1 MSKTGIRKRI
11 LSMAIAVAMLMTF
24 AFGTVSFTAGAAST
38 ITTTENLLKHSTF
51 EETDVDLRVNGGTE
65 QDKSGNWFAYSP
77 GRTVKK
83 TTDNPHT
90 GDYSVSISSSEDALE
105 QDVLNTTASMTYTA
119 TVWAKNTAANSSV
132 YFGVKN
138 YGGEEIKQKIDNS
151 SDYKQYKLSFTVSG
165 NSKPRVYI
173 WAENLSGGSVYVDD
187 FNMTV
192 NSDFDTL
199 AIENGKLTVTYREN
213 LTEEISKEDFTL
225 NAVSSLDE
233 ETIIPL
239 EITEV
244 TKISENKAEI
254 AFNPIEASPVE
265 QTITVDV
272 DYKGQ
277 TFVLDYVIDANG
289 EELDKGTISNFSAD
303 KISCDAEFETLP
315 TVAPEQSDFT
325 LQRKI
330 NDGAFEEVEIKS
342 YSFDRAA
349 KKASFGYSAVPTTDE
364 PQNVTVKLTYDGKDY
379 EASYEVIKGQGTIYY
394 VDSENG
400 NDTNNG
406 TSEGT
411 AFRTI
416 EKINSIEFQP
426 GDQILFK
433 CGGTWTGALM
443 PKGSGEEDNPIT
455 IGSYGEG
462 SKPVLMPG
470 EDWRDNSYIP
480 NYINKANT
488 VISNVVTNNVITFY
502 NQEHWVVKDLELYD
516 PRGEAEGFDPSRFY
530 NRKYYYRAI
539 LMGAKDV
546 GDLYGFT
553 FDNLTIHGFRG
564 DNSNNGKGSGG
575 IHVQIWSDLYD
586 SSKRVPTAI
595 NDITVENCT
604 MYNVGRSGFNF
615 FSPWTTRV
623 DKGDG
628 DEWGHFG
635 YAGYGEWY
643 PNKNITIRNN
653 IIYNIDGDGI
663 LIDNCENVLVEHNTV
678 YRCLMDADMAVGIFN
693 WNSDNTIIQYN
704 EVYDTRPADGQGTGD
719 AQGIEIDALN
729 RDTYVQYNYLHGN
742 YGGVFMWCN
751 TNDLRGFRGVF
762 RYNISDNDM
771 AAHCVIDWR
780 PNHVD
785 SMAYNNTIYLGEM
798 SNGSGRTFF
807 GDNGASGDAK
817 FYNNIFYS
825 DAPMN
830 ANTYKESN
838 IEWKNNIFYGFDRL
852 PTDESNMAVDPM
864 FVAKNTGDLG
874 LDSVIGYKL
883 LAGSPAIDAGINIE
897 NNGGKDYF
905 GTPLTDGKTDIGAAE
920 YVYDPLKDE
929 LGKKYQEAC
938 AYEEKYYTEES
949 FAVLKTAIDEAK
961 AVLSD
966 GSAVEEDINEAV
978 AKLDAAISALEEKLA
993 DKTTLNDL
1001 IEKAS
1006 VIEKGEYTTASY
1018 YYLHTA
1024 LKNAQAAVDKDITV
1038 RECEVLENA
1047 LQGAIDGLKVNG
1059 EYSKVTGLTATAP
1072 SEENAGTDGPASWAV
1087 DGNRNTIWHT
1097 AYSAGKVQPVISED
1111 GENNYITI
1119 DMGELKNVY
1128 KLEYLPR
1135 QAGQNNGII
1144 RKYVISYS
1152 TTADGD
1158 DFVEIASGRW
1168 AEDTTLKSAEFAPVN
1183 ARRIRLTATSTA
1195 GVGGEDTFITA
1206 AEIMLYEFV
1215 KPETPEVDK
1224 TAIEEQLDRYNGLNK
1239 VDYTEESW
1247 NAMEAVLAETKTVF
1261 EDVLATE
1268 EQVAQASENLKNAID
1283 SLEKVSGYEVG
1294 DVNHSGSI
1302 DIDDATAIQRYLVKK
1317 APVGTFDD
1325 SLADVNNDG
1334 HITIADSTC
1343 IQIMIMSN

>member
-1 MSKTGIRKRI
+1 M
-11 LSMAIAVAMLMTF
+11 
-24 AFGTVSFTAGAAST
+24 
-38 ITTTENLLKHSTF
+38 
-51 EETDVDLRVNGGTE
+51 
-65 QDKSGNWFAYSP
+65 
-77 GRTVKK
+77 
-83 TTDNPHT
+83 
-90 GDYSVSISSSEDALE
+90 E
-105 QDVLNTTASMTYTA
+105 QDVPNTTASMTYTA

-151 SDYKQYKLSFTVSG
+151 SDYKQYELSFTVSG

-173 WAENLSGGSVYVDD
+173 WAESLSGGSVYVDD

-289 EELDKGTISNFSAD
+289 EELDKGTISNFTAD
-303 KISCDAEFETLP
+303 KISCYAEFETLP

-379 EASYEVIKGQGTIYY
+379 EASYEVVKGQGTIYY

-411 AFRTI
+411 AFQTI

-443 PKGSGEEDNPIT
+443 PKGSGEEGNPIT

-462 SKPVLMPG
+462 PKPVLMPG
-470 EDWRDNSYIP
+470 EDWTDDSYIP

-516 PRGEAEGFDPSRFY
+516 PRGEAEGFDPSRYY

-539 LMGAKDV
+539 L
-546 GDLYGFT
+546 
-553 FDNLTIHGFRG
+553 
-564 DNSNNGKGSGG
+564 
-575 IHVQIWSDLYD
+575 
-586 SSKRVPTAI
+586 
-595 NDITVENCT
+595 
-604 MYNVGRSGFNF
+604 
-615 FSPWTTRV
+615 
-623 DKGDG
+623 
-628 DEWGHFG
+628 
-635 YAGYGEWY
+635 
-643 PNKNITIRNN
+643 
-653 IIYNIDGDGI
+653 
-663 LIDNCENVLVEHNTV
+663 
-678 YRCLMDADMAVGIFN
+678 
-693 WNSDNTIIQYN
+693 
-704 EVYDTRPADGQGTGD
+704 
-719 AQGIEIDALN
+719 
-729 RDTYVQYNYLHGN
+729 
-742 YGGVFMWCN
+742 
-751 TNDLRGFRGVF
+751 
-762 RYNISDNDM
+762 
-771 AAHCVIDWR
+771 
-780 PNHVD
+780 
-785 SMAYNNTIYLGEM
+785 
-798 SNGSGRTFF
+798 
-807 GDNGASGDAK
+807 
-817 FYNNIFYS
+817 
-825 DAPMN
+825 
-830 ANTYKESN
+830 
-838 IEWKNNIFYGFDRL
+838 
-852 PTDESNMAVDPM
+852 
-864 FVAKNTGDLG
+864 
-874 LDSVIGYKL
+874 
-883 LAGSPAIDAGINIE
+883 
-897 NNGGKDYF
+897 
-905 GTPLTDGKTDIGAAE
+905 
-920 YVYDPLKDE
+920 
-929 LGKKYQEAC
+929 
-938 AYEEKYYTEES
+938 
-949 FAVLKTAIDEAK
+949 
-961 AVLSD
+961 
-966 GSAVEEDINEAV
+966 
-978 AKLDAAISALEEKLA
+978 
-993 DKTTLNDL
+993 
-1001 IEKAS
+1001 
-1006 VIEKGEYTTASY
+1006 
-1018 YYLHTA
+1018 
-1024 LKNAQAAVDKDITV
+1024 
-1038 RECEVLENA
+1038 
-1047 LQGAIDGLKVNG
+1047 
-1059 EYSKVTGLTATAP
+1059 
-1072 SEENAGTDGPASWAV
+1072 
-1087 DGNRNTIWHT
+1087 
-1097 AYSAGKVQPVISED
+1097 
-1111 GENNYITI
+1111 
-1119 DMGELKNVY
+1119 
-1128 KLEYLPR
+1128 
-1135 QAGQNNGII
+1135 
-1144 RKYVISYS
+1144 
-1152 TTADGD
+1152 
-1158 DFVEIASGRW
+1158 
-1168 AEDTTLKSAEFAPVN
+1168 
-1183 ARRIRLTATSTA
+1183 IRLTATSTA

-1239 VDYTEESW
+1239 ADYTEESW
-1247 NAMEAVLAETKTVF
+1247 NAMEAVLAETKIVF
-1261 EDVLATE
+1261 ENVAATE
-1268 EQVAQASENLKNAID
+1268 EQVAQAAANLRNAID
-1283 SLEKVSGYEVG
+1283 SLKKVSGYEVG
-1294 DVNHSGSI
+1294 DVDHSGLI

-1343 IQIMIMSN
+1343 IQIMLMSN

>member
-1 MSKTGIRKRI
+1 M
-11 LSMAIAVAMLMTF
+11 
-24 AFGTVSFTAGAAST
+24 
-38 ITTTENLLKHSTF
+38 
-51 EETDVDLRVNGGTE
+51 
-65 QDKSGNWFAYSP
+65 
-77 GRTVKK
+77 
-83 TTDNPHT
+83 
-90 GDYSVSISSSEDALE
+90 E
-105 QDVLNTTASMTYTA
+105 QDVPNTTASMTYTA

-151 SDYKQYKLSFTVSG
+151 SDYKQYELSFTVSG

-173 WAENLSGGSVYVDD
+173 WAESLSGGSVYVDD

-213 LTEEISKEDFTL
+213 LTEDISKEDFTL

-289 EELDKGTISNFSAD
+289 EELDKGTISNFTAD
-303 KISCDAEFETLP
+303 KISCYAEFETLP

-364 PQNVTVKLTYDGKDY
+364 PQNVTAKLTYDGKDY

-411 AFRTI
+411 AFQTI

-443 PKGSGEEDNPIT
+443 PKGSGEEGNPIT

-462 SKPVLMPG
+462 PKPVLMPG
-470 EDWRDNSYIP
+470 EDWTDDSYIP

-516 PRGEAEGFDPSRFY
+516 PRGEAEGFDPSQYY

-539 LMGAKDV
+539 L
-546 GDLYGFT
+546 
-553 FDNLTIHGFRG
+553 
-564 DNSNNGKGSGG
+564 
-575 IHVQIWSDLYD
+575 
-586 SSKRVPTAI
+586 
-595 NDITVENCT
+595 
-604 MYNVGRSGFNF
+604 
-615 FSPWTTRV
+615 
-623 DKGDG
+623 
-628 DEWGHFG
+628 
-635 YAGYGEWY
+635 
-643 PNKNITIRNN
+643 
-653 IIYNIDGDGI
+653 
-663 LIDNCENVLVEHNTV
+663 
-678 YRCLMDADMAVGIFN
+678 
-693 WNSDNTIIQYN
+693 
-704 EVYDTRPADGQGTGD
+704 
-719 AQGIEIDALN
+719 
-729 RDTYVQYNYLHGN
+729 
-742 YGGVFMWCN
+742 
-751 TNDLRGFRGVF
+751 
-762 RYNISDNDM
+762 
-771 AAHCVIDWR
+771 
-780 PNHVD
+780 
-785 SMAYNNTIYLGEM
+785 
-798 SNGSGRTFF
+798 
-807 GDNGASGDAK
+807 
-817 FYNNIFYS
+817 
-825 DAPMN
+825 
-830 ANTYKESN
+830 
-838 IEWKNNIFYGFDRL
+838 
-852 PTDESNMAVDPM
+852 
-864 FVAKNTGDLG
+864 
-874 LDSVIGYKL
+874 
-883 LAGSPAIDAGINIE
+883 
-897 NNGGKDYF
+897 
-905 GTPLTDGKTDIGAAE
+905 
-920 YVYDPLKDE
+920 
-929 LGKKYQEAC
+929 
-938 AYEEKYYTEES
+938 
-949 FAVLKTAIDEAK
+949 
-961 AVLSD
+961 
-966 GSAVEEDINEAV
+966 
-978 AKLDAAISALEEKLA
+978 
-993 DKTTLNDL
+993 
-1001 IEKAS
+1001 
-1006 VIEKGEYTTASY
+1006 
-1018 YYLHTA
+1018 
-1024 LKNAQAAVDKDITV
+1024 
-1038 RECEVLENA
+1038 
-1047 LQGAIDGLKVNG
+1047 
-1059 EYSKVTGLTATAP
+1059 
-1072 SEENAGTDGPASWAV
+1072 
-1087 DGNRNTIWHT
+1087 
-1097 AYSAGKVQPVISED
+1097 
-1111 GENNYITI
+1111 
-1119 DMGELKNVY
+1119 
-1128 KLEYLPR
+1128 
-1135 QAGQNNGII
+1135 
-1144 RKYVISYS
+1144 
-1152 TTADGD
+1152 
-1158 DFVEIASGRW
+1158 
-1168 AEDTTLKSAEFAPVN
+1168 
-1183 ARRIRLTATSTA
+1183 IRLTATSTA

-1224 TAIEEQLDRYNGLNK
+1224 TAIEEQLNRYNGLNK
-1239 VDYTEESW
+1239 ADYTEESW

-1261 EDVLATE
+1261 EDVAATE
-1268 EQVAQASENLKNAID
+1268 EQTAQAAENLRNAID
-1283 SLEKVSGYEVG
+1283 SLKKVSGYEVG

-1343 IQIMIMSN
+1343 I

>member
-1 MSKTGIRKRI
+1 M
-11 LSMAIAVAMLMTF
+11 
-24 AFGTVSFTAGAAST
+24 
-38 ITTTENLLKHSTF
+38 
-51 EETDVDLRVNGGTE
+51 
-65 QDKSGNWFAYSP
+65 
-77 GRTVKK
+77 
-83 TTDNPHT
+83 
-90 GDYSVSISSSEDALE
+90 E
-105 QDVLNTTASMTYTA
+105 QDVPNTTASMTYTA

-151 SDYKQYKLSFTVSG
+151 SDYKQYELSFTVSG

-173 WAENLSGGSVYVDD
+173 WAESLSGGSVYVDD

-289 EELDKGTISNFSAD
+289 EELDKGTISNFTAD
-303 KISCDAEFETLP
+303 KISCYVEFETLP

-379 EASYEVIKGQGTIYY
+379 EASYEVVKGQGTIYY

-411 AFRTI
+411 AFQTI

-443 PKGSGEEDNPIT
+443 PKGSGEEGNPIT

-462 SKPVLMPG
+462 PKPVLMPG
-470 EDWRDNSYIP
+470 EDWTDDSYIP

-516 PRGEAEGFDPSRFY
+516 PRGEAEGFDPSQYY

-539 LMGAKDV
+539 L
-546 GDLYGFT
+546 
-553 FDNLTIHGFRG
+553 
-564 DNSNNGKGSGG
+564 
-575 IHVQIWSDLYD
+575 
-586 SSKRVPTAI
+586 
-595 NDITVENCT
+595 
-604 MYNVGRSGFNF
+604 
-615 FSPWTTRV
+615 
-623 DKGDG
+623 
-628 DEWGHFG
+628 
-635 YAGYGEWY
+635 
-643 PNKNITIRNN
+643 
-653 IIYNIDGDGI
+653 
-663 LIDNCENVLVEHNTV
+663 
-678 YRCLMDADMAVGIFN
+678 
-693 WNSDNTIIQYN
+693 
-704 EVYDTRPADGQGTGD
+704 
-719 AQGIEIDALN
+719 
-729 RDTYVQYNYLHGN
+729 
-742 YGGVFMWCN
+742 
-751 TNDLRGFRGVF
+751 
-762 RYNISDNDM
+762 
-771 AAHCVIDWR
+771 
-780 PNHVD
+780 
-785 SMAYNNTIYLGEM
+785 
-798 SNGSGRTFF
+798 
-807 GDNGASGDAK
+807 
-817 FYNNIFYS
+817 
-825 DAPMN
+825 
-830 ANTYKESN
+830 
-838 IEWKNNIFYGFDRL
+838 
-852 PTDESNMAVDPM
+852 
-864 FVAKNTGDLG
+864 
-874 LDSVIGYKL
+874 
-883 LAGSPAIDAGINIE
+883 
-897 NNGGKDYF
+897 
-905 GTPLTDGKTDIGAAE
+905 
-920 YVYDPLKDE
+920 
-929 LGKKYQEAC
+929 
-938 AYEEKYYTEES
+938 
-949 FAVLKTAIDEAK
+949 
-961 AVLSD
+961 
-966 GSAVEEDINEAV
+966 
-978 AKLDAAISALEEKLA
+978 
-993 DKTTLNDL
+993 
-1001 IEKAS
+1001 
-1006 VIEKGEYTTASY
+1006 
-1018 YYLHTA
+1018 
-1024 LKNAQAAVDKDITV
+1024 
-1038 RECEVLENA
+1038 
-1047 LQGAIDGLKVNG
+1047 
-1059 EYSKVTGLTATAP
+1059 
-1072 SEENAGTDGPASWAV
+1072 
-1087 DGNRNTIWHT
+1087 
-1097 AYSAGKVQPVISED
+1097 
-1111 GENNYITI
+1111 
-1119 DMGELKNVY
+1119 
-1128 KLEYLPR
+1128 
-1135 QAGQNNGII
+1135 
-1144 RKYVISYS
+1144 
-1152 TTADGD
+1152 
-1158 DFVEIASGRW
+1158 
-1168 AEDTTLKSAEFAPVN
+1168 
-1183 ARRIRLTATSTA
+1183 IRLTATSTA

-1239 VDYTEESW
+1239 ADYTEESW

-1261 EDVLATE
+1261 ENVLATE
-1268 EQVAQASENLKNAID
+1268 EQTAQAAENLRNAID

-1294 DVNHSGSI
+1294 DVDHSGLI

-1325 SLADVNNDG
+1325 SLADVNGDG
-1334 HITIADSTC
+1334 YITIIDATF
-1343 IQIMIMSN
+1343 IQIMLMSN

>member
-1 MSKTGIRKRI
+1 M
-11 LSMAIAVAMLMTF
+11 
-24 AFGTVSFTAGAAST
+24 
-38 ITTTENLLKHSTF
+38 
-51 EETDVDLRVNGGTE
+51 
-65 QDKSGNWFAYSP
+65 
-77 GRTVKK
+77 
-83 TTDNPHT
+83 
-90 GDYSVSISSSEDALE
+90 E
-105 QDVLNTTASMTYTA
+105 QDVPNTTASMTYTA

-151 SDYKQYKLSFTVSG
+151 SDYKQYELSFTVSG

-173 WAENLSGGSVYVDD
+173 WAESLSGGSVYVDD

-289 EELDKGTISNFSAD
+289 EELDKGTISNFTAD
-303 KISCDAEFETLP
+303 KISCYAEFETLP

-411 AFRTI
+411 AFQTI

-443 PKGSGEEDNPIT
+443 PKGSGEEGNPIT

-462 SKPVLMPG
+462 PKPVLMPG
-470 EDWRDNSYIP
+470 EDWTDDSYIP

-516 PRGEAEGFDPSRFY
+516 PRGEAEGFDPSRYY

-539 LMGAKDV
+539 L
-546 GDLYGFT
+546 
-553 FDNLTIHGFRG
+553 
-564 DNSNNGKGSGG
+564 
-575 IHVQIWSDLYD
+575 
-586 SSKRVPTAI
+586 
-595 NDITVENCT
+595 
-604 MYNVGRSGFNF
+604 
-615 FSPWTTRV
+615 
-623 DKGDG
+623 
-628 DEWGHFG
+628 
-635 YAGYGEWY
+635 
-643 PNKNITIRNN
+643 
-653 IIYNIDGDGI
+653 
-663 LIDNCENVLVEHNTV
+663 
-678 YRCLMDADMAVGIFN
+678 
-693 WNSDNTIIQYN
+693 
-704 EVYDTRPADGQGTGD
+704 
-719 AQGIEIDALN
+719 
-729 RDTYVQYNYLHGN
+729 
-742 YGGVFMWCN
+742 
-751 TNDLRGFRGVF
+751 
-762 RYNISDNDM
+762 
-771 AAHCVIDWR
+771 
-780 PNHVD
+780 
-785 SMAYNNTIYLGEM
+785 
-798 SNGSGRTFF
+798 
-807 GDNGASGDAK
+807 
-817 FYNNIFYS
+817 
-825 DAPMN
+825 
-830 ANTYKESN
+830 
-838 IEWKNNIFYGFDRL
+838 
-852 PTDESNMAVDPM
+852 
-864 FVAKNTGDLG
+864 
-874 LDSVIGYKL
+874 
-883 LAGSPAIDAGINIE
+883 
-897 NNGGKDYF
+897 
-905 GTPLTDGKTDIGAAE
+905 
-920 YVYDPLKDE
+920 
-929 LGKKYQEAC
+929 
-938 AYEEKYYTEES
+938 
-949 FAVLKTAIDEAK
+949 
-961 AVLSD
+961 
-966 GSAVEEDINEAV
+966 
-978 AKLDAAISALEEKLA
+978 
-993 DKTTLNDL
+993 
-1001 IEKAS
+1001 
-1006 VIEKGEYTTASY
+1006 
-1018 YYLHTA
+1018 
-1024 LKNAQAAVDKDITV
+1024 
-1038 RECEVLENA
+1038 
-1047 LQGAIDGLKVNG
+1047 
-1059 EYSKVTGLTATAP
+1059 
-1072 SEENAGTDGPASWAV
+1072 
-1087 DGNRNTIWHT
+1087 
-1097 AYSAGKVQPVISED
+1097 
-1111 GENNYITI
+1111 
-1119 DMGELKNVY
+1119 
-1128 KLEYLPR
+1128 
-1135 QAGQNNGII
+1135 
-1144 RKYVISYS
+1144 
-1152 TTADGD
+1152 
-1158 DFVEIASGRW
+1158 
-1168 AEDTTLKSAEFAPVN
+1168 
-1183 ARRIRLTATSTA
+1183 IRLTATSTA

-1224 TAIEEQLDRYNGLNK
+1224 TAIEEQLNRYNGLNK
-1239 VDYTEESW
+1239 ADYTEESW

-1261 EDVLATE
+1261 ENVLATE
-1268 EQVAQASENLKNAID
+1268 EQTAQAAENLRNAID

-1325 SLADVNNDG
+1325 SLADVNGDG
-1334 HITIADSTC
+1334 YITIIDATF
-1343 IQIMIMSN
+1343 IQIMLMSN

>member
-1 MSKTGIRKRI
+1 M
-11 LSMAIAVAMLMTF
+11 
-24 AFGTVSFTAGAAST
+24 
-38 ITTTENLLKHSTF
+38 
-51 EETDVDLRVNGGTE
+51 
-65 QDKSGNWFAYSP
+65 
-77 GRTVKK
+77 
-83 TTDNPHT
+83 
-90 GDYSVSISSSEDALE
+90 E
-105 QDVLNTTASMTYTA
+105 QDVPNTTASMTYTA

-151 SDYKQYKLSFTVSG
+151 SDYKQYELSFTVSG

-173 WAENLSGGSVYVDD
+173 WAESLSGGSVYVDD

-289 EELDKGTISNFSAD
+289 EELDKGTISNFTAD
-303 KISCDAEFETLP
+303 KISCYAEFETLP

-379 EASYEVIKGQGTIYY
+379 EASYEVVKGQGTIYY

-411 AFRTI
+411 AFQTI

-443 PKGSGEEDNPIT
+443 PKGSGEEGNPIT

-462 SKPVLMPG
+462 PKPVLMPG
-470 EDWRDNSYIP
+470 EDWTDDSYIP

-516 PRGEAEGFDPSRFY
+516 PRGEAEGFDPSRYY

-539 LMGAKDV
+539 L
-546 GDLYGFT
+546 
-553 FDNLTIHGFRG
+553 
-564 DNSNNGKGSGG
+564 
-575 IHVQIWSDLYD
+575 
-586 SSKRVPTAI
+586 
-595 NDITVENCT
+595 
-604 MYNVGRSGFNF
+604 
-615 FSPWTTRV
+615 
-623 DKGDG
+623 
-628 DEWGHFG
+628 
-635 YAGYGEWY
+635 
-643 PNKNITIRNN
+643 
-653 IIYNIDGDGI
+653 
-663 LIDNCENVLVEHNTV
+663 
-678 YRCLMDADMAVGIFN
+678 
-693 WNSDNTIIQYN
+693 
-704 EVYDTRPADGQGTGD
+704 
-719 AQGIEIDALN
+719 
-729 RDTYVQYNYLHGN
+729 
-742 YGGVFMWCN
+742 
-751 TNDLRGFRGVF
+751 
-762 RYNISDNDM
+762 
-771 AAHCVIDWR
+771 
-780 PNHVD
+780 
-785 SMAYNNTIYLGEM
+785 
-798 SNGSGRTFF
+798 
-807 GDNGASGDAK
+807 
-817 FYNNIFYS
+817 
-825 DAPMN
+825 
-830 ANTYKESN
+830 
-838 IEWKNNIFYGFDRL
+838 
-852 PTDESNMAVDPM
+852 
-864 FVAKNTGDLG
+864 
-874 LDSVIGYKL
+874 
-883 LAGSPAIDAGINIE
+883 
-897 NNGGKDYF
+897 
-905 GTPLTDGKTDIGAAE
+905 
-920 YVYDPLKDE
+920 
-929 LGKKYQEAC
+929 
-938 AYEEKYYTEES
+938 
-949 FAVLKTAIDEAK
+949 
-961 AVLSD
+961 
-966 GSAVEEDINEAV
+966 
-978 AKLDAAISALEEKLA
+978 
-993 DKTTLNDL
+993 
-1001 IEKAS
+1001 
-1006 VIEKGEYTTASY
+1006 
-1018 YYLHTA
+1018 
-1024 LKNAQAAVDKDITV
+1024 
-1038 RECEVLENA
+1038 
-1047 LQGAIDGLKVNG
+1047 
-1059 EYSKVTGLTATAP
+1059 
-1072 SEENAGTDGPASWAV
+1072 
-1087 DGNRNTIWHT
+1087 
-1097 AYSAGKVQPVISED
+1097 
-1111 GENNYITI
+1111 
-1119 DMGELKNVY
+1119 
-1128 KLEYLPR
+1128 
-1135 QAGQNNGII
+1135 
-1144 RKYVISYS
+1144 
-1152 TTADGD
+1152 
-1158 DFVEIASGRW
+1158 
-1168 AEDTTLKSAEFAPVN
+1168 
-1183 ARRIRLTATSTA
+1183 IRLTATSTA

-1239 VDYTEESW
+1239 ADYTEESW

-1261 EDVLATE
+1261 ENVLATE
-1268 EQVAQASENLKNAID
+1268 EQTAQAAENLRNAID

-1294 DVNHSGSI
+1294 DVDHSGLI

-1317 APVGTFDD
+1317 APVGTFDE
-1325 SLADVNNDG
+1325 SLADVNGDG
-1334 HITIADSTC
+1334 YITIIDATF
-1343 IQIMIMSN
+1343 IQIMLMSN

>member
-1 MSKTGIRKRI
+1 M
-11 LSMAIAVAMLMTF
+11 
-24 AFGTVSFTAGAAST
+24 
-38 ITTTENLLKHSTF
+38 
-51 EETDVDLRVNGGTE
+51 
-65 QDKSGNWFAYSP
+65 
-77 GRTVKK
+77 
-83 TTDNPHT
+83 
-90 GDYSVSISSSEDALE
+90 E
-105 QDVLNTTASMTYTA
+105 QDVPNTTASMTYTA

-151 SDYKQYKLSFTVSG
+151 SDYKQYELSFTVSG

-173 WAENLSGGSVYVDD
+173 WTESLSGGSVYVDD

-289 EELDKGTISNFSAD
+289 EELDKGTISNFTAD
-303 KISCDAEFETLP
+303 KISCYAEFETLP

-379 EASYEVIKGQGTIYY
+379 EASYEVVKGQGTIYY

-411 AFRTI
+411 AFQTI

-443 PKGSGEEDNPIT
+443 PKGSGEEGNPIT

-462 SKPVLMPG
+462 PKPVLMPG
-470 EDWRDNSYIP
+470 EDWTDDSYIP

-516 PRGEAEGFDPSRFY
+516 PRGEAEGFDPSRYY

-539 LMGAKDV
+539 L
-546 GDLYGFT
+546 
-553 FDNLTIHGFRG
+553 
-564 DNSNNGKGSGG
+564 
-575 IHVQIWSDLYD
+575 
-586 SSKRVPTAI
+586 
-595 NDITVENCT
+595 
-604 MYNVGRSGFNF
+604 
-615 FSPWTTRV
+615 
-623 DKGDG
+623 
-628 DEWGHFG
+628 
-635 YAGYGEWY
+635 
-643 PNKNITIRNN
+643 
-653 IIYNIDGDGI
+653 
-663 LIDNCENVLVEHNTV
+663 
-678 YRCLMDADMAVGIFN
+678 
-693 WNSDNTIIQYN
+693 
-704 EVYDTRPADGQGTGD
+704 
-719 AQGIEIDALN
+719 
-729 RDTYVQYNYLHGN
+729 
-742 YGGVFMWCN
+742 
-751 TNDLRGFRGVF
+751 
-762 RYNISDNDM
+762 
-771 AAHCVIDWR
+771 
-780 PNHVD
+780 
-785 SMAYNNTIYLGEM
+785 
-798 SNGSGRTFF
+798 
-807 GDNGASGDAK
+807 
-817 FYNNIFYS
+817 
-825 DAPMN
+825 
-830 ANTYKESN
+830 
-838 IEWKNNIFYGFDRL
+838 
-852 PTDESNMAVDPM
+852 
-864 FVAKNTGDLG
+864 
-874 LDSVIGYKL
+874 
-883 LAGSPAIDAGINIE
+883 
-897 NNGGKDYF
+897 
-905 GTPLTDGKTDIGAAE
+905 
-920 YVYDPLKDE
+920 
-929 LGKKYQEAC
+929 
-938 AYEEKYYTEES
+938 
-949 FAVLKTAIDEAK
+949 
-961 AVLSD
+961 
-966 GSAVEEDINEAV
+966 
-978 AKLDAAISALEEKLA
+978 
-993 DKTTLNDL
+993 
-1001 IEKAS
+1001 
-1006 VIEKGEYTTASY
+1006 
-1018 YYLHTA
+1018 
-1024 LKNAQAAVDKDITV
+1024 
-1038 RECEVLENA
+1038 
-1047 LQGAIDGLKVNG
+1047 
-1059 EYSKVTGLTATAP
+1059 
-1072 SEENAGTDGPASWAV
+1072 
-1087 DGNRNTIWHT
+1087 
-1097 AYSAGKVQPVISED
+1097 
-1111 GENNYITI
+1111 
-1119 DMGELKNVY
+1119 
-1128 KLEYLPR
+1128 
-1135 QAGQNNGII
+1135 
-1144 RKYVISYS
+1144 
-1152 TTADGD
+1152 
-1158 DFVEIASGRW
+1158 
-1168 AEDTTLKSAEFAPVN
+1168 
-1183 ARRIRLTATSTA
+1183 IRLTATSTA

-1239 VDYTEESW
+1239 ADYTEESW

-1261 EDVLATE
+1261 ENVLATE
-1268 EQVAQASENLKNAID
+1268 EQTAQAAENLRNAID

-1294 DVNHSGSI
+1294 DVDHSGLI

-1317 APVGTFDD
+1317 APVGTFDE
-1325 SLADVNNDG
+1325 SLADVNGDG
-1334 HITIADSTC
+1334 YITIIDATF
-1343 IQIMIMSN
+1343 IQIMLMSN

>member
-1 MSKTGIRKRI
+1 M
-11 LSMAIAVAMLMTF
+11 
-24 AFGTVSFTAGAAST
+24 
-38 ITTTENLLKHSTF
+38 
-51 EETDVDLRVNGGTE
+51 
-65 QDKSGNWFAYSP
+65 
-77 GRTVKK
+77 
-83 TTDNPHT
+83 
-90 GDYSVSISSSEDALE
+90 E
-105 QDVLNTTASMTYTA
+105 QDVPNTTASMTYTA

-151 SDYKQYKLSFTVSG
+151 SDYKQYELSFTVSG

-173 WAENLSGGSVYVDD
+173 WAESLSGGSVYVDD

-289 EELDKGTISNFSAD
+289 EELDKGTISNFTAD
-303 KISCDAEFETLP
+303 KISCYAEFETLP

-342 YSFDRAA
+342 YSFDRTA

-411 AFRTI
+411 AFQTI

-443 PKGSGEEDNPIT
+443 PKGSGEEGNPIT

-462 SKPVLMPG
+462 PKPVLMPG
-470 EDWRDNSYIP
+470 EDWTDDSYIP

-516 PRGEAEGFDPSRFY
+516 PRGEAEGFDPSRYY

-539 LMGAKDV
+539 L
-546 GDLYGFT
+546 
-553 FDNLTIHGFRG
+553 
-564 DNSNNGKGSGG
+564 
-575 IHVQIWSDLYD
+575 
-586 SSKRVPTAI
+586 
-595 NDITVENCT
+595 
-604 MYNVGRSGFNF
+604 
-615 FSPWTTRV
+615 
-623 DKGDG
+623 
-628 DEWGHFG
+628 
-635 YAGYGEWY
+635 
-643 PNKNITIRNN
+643 
-653 IIYNIDGDGI
+653 
-663 LIDNCENVLVEHNTV
+663 
-678 YRCLMDADMAVGIFN
+678 
-693 WNSDNTIIQYN
+693 
-704 EVYDTRPADGQGTGD
+704 
-719 AQGIEIDALN
+719 
-729 RDTYVQYNYLHGN
+729 
-742 YGGVFMWCN
+742 
-751 TNDLRGFRGVF
+751 
-762 RYNISDNDM
+762 
-771 AAHCVIDWR
+771 
-780 PNHVD
+780 
-785 SMAYNNTIYLGEM
+785 
-798 SNGSGRTFF
+798 
-807 GDNGASGDAK
+807 
-817 FYNNIFYS
+817 
-825 DAPMN
+825 
-830 ANTYKESN
+830 
-838 IEWKNNIFYGFDRL
+838 
-852 PTDESNMAVDPM
+852 
-864 FVAKNTGDLG
+864 
-874 LDSVIGYKL
+874 
-883 LAGSPAIDAGINIE
+883 
-897 NNGGKDYF
+897 
-905 GTPLTDGKTDIGAAE
+905 
-920 YVYDPLKDE
+920 
-929 LGKKYQEAC
+929 
-938 AYEEKYYTEES
+938 
-949 FAVLKTAIDEAK
+949 
-961 AVLSD
+961 
-966 GSAVEEDINEAV
+966 
-978 AKLDAAISALEEKLA
+978 
-993 DKTTLNDL
+993 
-1001 IEKAS
+1001 
-1006 VIEKGEYTTASY
+1006 
-1018 YYLHTA
+1018 
-1024 LKNAQAAVDKDITV
+1024 
-1038 RECEVLENA
+1038 
-1047 LQGAIDGLKVNG
+1047 
-1059 EYSKVTGLTATAP
+1059 
-1072 SEENAGTDGPASWAV
+1072 
-1087 DGNRNTIWHT
+1087 
-1097 AYSAGKVQPVISED
+1097 
-1111 GENNYITI
+1111 
-1119 DMGELKNVY
+1119 
-1128 KLEYLPR
+1128 
-1135 QAGQNNGII
+1135 
-1144 RKYVISYS
+1144 
-1152 TTADGD
+1152 
-1158 DFVEIASGRW
+1158 
-1168 AEDTTLKSAEFAPVN
+1168 
-1183 ARRIRLTATSTA
+1183 IRLTATSTA

-1224 TAIEEQLDRYNGLNK
+1224 TAIEEQLNRYNGLNK
-1239 VDYTEESW
+1239 ADYTEESW

-1261 EDVLATE
+1261 ENVLATE
-1268 EQVAQASENLKNAID
+1268 EQTAQAAENLRNAID

-1325 SLADVNNDG
+1325 SLADVNGDG
-1334 HITIADSTC
+1334 YITIIDATF
-1343 IQIMIMSN
+1343 IQIMLMSN

>member
-1 MSKTGIRKRI
+1 M
-11 LSMAIAVAMLMTF
+11 
-24 AFGTVSFTAGAAST
+24 
-38 ITTTENLLKHSTF
+38 
-51 EETDVDLRVNGGTE
+51 
-65 QDKSGNWFAYSP
+65 
-77 GRTVKK
+77 
-83 TTDNPHT
+83 
-90 GDYSVSISSSEDALE
+90 E
-105 QDVLNTTASMTYTA
+105 QDVPNTTASMTYTA

-151 SDYKQYKLSFTVSG
+151 SDYKQYELSFTVSG

-173 WAENLSGGSVYVDD
+173 WAESLSGGSVYVDD

-289 EELDKGTISNFSAD
+289 EELDKGTISNFTAD
-303 KISCDAEFETLP
+303 KISCYAEFETLP

-349 KKASFGYSAVPTTDE
+349 KKASFGYSAVPTTAE

-379 EASYEVIKGQGTIYY
+379 EASYEVVKGQGTIYY

-411 AFRTI
+411 AFQTI

-443 PKGSGEEDNPIT
+443 PKGSGEEGNPIT

-462 SKPVLMPG
+462 PKPVLMPG
-470 EDWRDNSYIP
+470 EDWTDDSYIP

-516 PRGEAEGFDPSRFY
+516 PRGEAEGFDPSQYY

-539 LMGAKDV
+539 L
-546 GDLYGFT
+546 
-553 FDNLTIHGFRG
+553 
-564 DNSNNGKGSGG
+564 
-575 IHVQIWSDLYD
+575 
-586 SSKRVPTAI
+586 
-595 NDITVENCT
+595 
-604 MYNVGRSGFNF
+604 
-615 FSPWTTRV
+615 
-623 DKGDG
+623 
-628 DEWGHFG
+628 
-635 YAGYGEWY
+635 
-643 PNKNITIRNN
+643 
-653 IIYNIDGDGI
+653 
-663 LIDNCENVLVEHNTV
+663 
-678 YRCLMDADMAVGIFN
+678 
-693 WNSDNTIIQYN
+693 
-704 EVYDTRPADGQGTGD
+704 
-719 AQGIEIDALN
+719 
-729 RDTYVQYNYLHGN
+729 
-742 YGGVFMWCN
+742 
-751 TNDLRGFRGVF
+751 
-762 RYNISDNDM
+762 
-771 AAHCVIDWR
+771 
-780 PNHVD
+780 
-785 SMAYNNTIYLGEM
+785 
-798 SNGSGRTFF
+798 
-807 GDNGASGDAK
+807 
-817 FYNNIFYS
+817 
-825 DAPMN
+825 
-830 ANTYKESN
+830 
-838 IEWKNNIFYGFDRL
+838 
-852 PTDESNMAVDPM
+852 
-864 FVAKNTGDLG
+864 
-874 LDSVIGYKL
+874 
-883 LAGSPAIDAGINIE
+883 
-897 NNGGKDYF
+897 
-905 GTPLTDGKTDIGAAE
+905 
-920 YVYDPLKDE
+920 
-929 LGKKYQEAC
+929 
-938 AYEEKYYTEES
+938 
-949 FAVLKTAIDEAK
+949 
-961 AVLSD
+961 
-966 GSAVEEDINEAV
+966 
-978 AKLDAAISALEEKLA
+978 
-993 DKTTLNDL
+993 
-1001 IEKAS
+1001 
-1006 VIEKGEYTTASY
+1006 
-1018 YYLHTA
+1018 
-1024 LKNAQAAVDKDITV
+1024 
-1038 RECEVLENA
+1038 
-1047 LQGAIDGLKVNG
+1047 
-1059 EYSKVTGLTATAP
+1059 
-1072 SEENAGTDGPASWAV
+1072 
-1087 DGNRNTIWHT
+1087 
-1097 AYSAGKVQPVISED
+1097 
-1111 GENNYITI
+1111 
-1119 DMGELKNVY
+1119 
-1128 KLEYLPR
+1128 
-1135 QAGQNNGII
+1135 
-1144 RKYVISYS
+1144 
-1152 TTADGD
+1152 
-1158 DFVEIASGRW
+1158 
-1168 AEDTTLKSAEFAPVN
+1168 
-1183 ARRIRLTATSTA
+1183 IRLTATSTA

-1224 TAIEEQLDRYNGLNK
+1224 TAIEEQLNRYNGLNK
-1239 VDYTEESW
+1239 ADYTEESW

-1261 EDVLATE
+1261 EDVAATE
-1268 EQVAQASENLKNAID
+1268 EQVSQAAENLKNAID

-1294 DVNHSGSI
+1294 DVDHSCSI

-1325 SLADVNNDG
+1325 SLADVNNNG

-1343 IQIMIMSN
+1343 IQIMLMSN

>member
-1 MSKTGIRKRI
+1 
-11 LSMAIAVAMLMTF
+11 
-24 AFGTVSFTAGAAST
+24 
-38 ITTTENLLKHSTF
+38 
-51 EETDVDLRVNGGTE
+51 
-65 QDKSGNWFAYSP
+65 
-77 GRTVKK
+77 
-83 TTDNPHT
+83 
-90 GDYSVSISSSEDALE
+90 
-105 QDVLNTTASMTYTA
+105 MTYTA

-151 SDYKQYKLSFTVSG
+151 SDYKQYELSFTVSG

-173 WAENLSGGSVYVDD
+173 WAESLSGGSVYVDD

-277 TFVLDYVIDANG
+277 TFVLDCVIDANG
-289 EELDKGTISNFSAD
+289 EELDKGTISNFTAD
-303 KISCDAEFETLP
+303 KISCYAEFETLP

-411 AFRTI
+411 AFQTI

-443 PKGSGEEDNPIT
+443 PKGSGEEGNPIT

-462 SKPVLMPG
+462 PKPVLMPG
-470 EDWRDNSYIP
+470 EDWTDDSYIP

-516 PRGEAEGFDPSRFY
+516 PRGEAEGFDPSQYY

-539 LMGAKDV
+539 L
-546 GDLYGFT
+546 
-553 FDNLTIHGFRG
+553 
-564 DNSNNGKGSGG
+564 
-575 IHVQIWSDLYD
+575 
-586 SSKRVPTAI
+586 
-595 NDITVENCT
+595 
-604 MYNVGRSGFNF
+604 
-615 FSPWTTRV
+615 
-623 DKGDG
+623 
-628 DEWGHFG
+628 
-635 YAGYGEWY
+635 
-643 PNKNITIRNN
+643 
-653 IIYNIDGDGI
+653 
-663 LIDNCENVLVEHNTV
+663 
-678 YRCLMDADMAVGIFN
+678 
-693 WNSDNTIIQYN
+693 
-704 EVYDTRPADGQGTGD
+704 
-719 AQGIEIDALN
+719 
-729 RDTYVQYNYLHGN
+729 
-742 YGGVFMWCN
+742 
-751 TNDLRGFRGVF
+751 
-762 RYNISDNDM
+762 
-771 AAHCVIDWR
+771 
-780 PNHVD
+780 
-785 SMAYNNTIYLGEM
+785 
-798 SNGSGRTFF
+798 
-807 GDNGASGDAK
+807 
-817 FYNNIFYS
+817 
-825 DAPMN
+825 
-830 ANTYKESN
+830 
-838 IEWKNNIFYGFDRL
+838 
-852 PTDESNMAVDPM
+852 
-864 FVAKNTGDLG
+864 
-874 LDSVIGYKL
+874 
-883 LAGSPAIDAGINIE
+883 
-897 NNGGKDYF
+897 
-905 GTPLTDGKTDIGAAE
+905 
-920 YVYDPLKDE
+920 
-929 LGKKYQEAC
+929 
-938 AYEEKYYTEES
+938 
-949 FAVLKTAIDEAK
+949 
-961 AVLSD
+961 
-966 GSAVEEDINEAV
+966 
-978 AKLDAAISALEEKLA
+978 
-993 DKTTLNDL
+993 
-1001 IEKAS
+1001 
-1006 VIEKGEYTTASY
+1006 
-1018 YYLHTA
+1018 
-1024 LKNAQAAVDKDITV
+1024 
-1038 RECEVLENA
+1038 
-1047 LQGAIDGLKVNG
+1047 
-1059 EYSKVTGLTATAP
+1059 
-1072 SEENAGTDGPASWAV
+1072 
-1087 DGNRNTIWHT
+1087 
-1097 AYSAGKVQPVISED
+1097 
-1111 GENNYITI
+1111 
-1119 DMGELKNVY
+1119 
-1128 KLEYLPR
+1128 
-1135 QAGQNNGII
+1135 
-1144 RKYVISYS
+1144 
-1152 TTADGD
+1152 
-1158 DFVEIASGRW
+1158 
-1168 AEDTTLKSAEFAPVN
+1168 
-1183 ARRIRLTATSTA
+1183 IRLTATSTA

-1224 TAIEEQLDRYNGLNK
+1224 TAIEEQLNRYNGLNK
-1239 VDYTEESW
+1239 ADYTEESW

-1261 EDVLATE
+1261 ENVLATE
-1268 EQVAQASENLKNAID
+1268 EQTAQAAENLRNAID
-1283 SLEKVSGYEVG
+1283 SLKKVSGYEVG
-1294 DVNHSGSI
+1294 DVDHSGLI

-1343 IQIMIMSN
+1343 IQIMLMSN